1 MKKLLII
8 TSFILLAAQSNQ
20 DPNRFRQEIEN
31 LITTNKS
38 VSRDKLIVFTGSSSI
53 KMWSSLKESFPK
65 HNVVNMGFGGS
76 DMSELLYFTDEI
88 ITPFSPKQV
97 FIYEGDNDI
106 AKGKKTDEI
115 LSSADGVVKK
125 IRQKLPDVP
134 LVFISAKPSVRRW
147 ELRDEYVAYNKALE
161 AWTKNQKNVGYAD
174 VWSPMLKKDGMVR
187 EDLFIEDK
195 LHMNEKGYEIWQK
208 VLKKFLI

>member
-20 DPNRFRQEIEN
+20 DPNRFRQEIDN
-31 LITTNKS
+31 LIATNKS

-53 KMWSSLKESFPK
+53 KMWNNLKESFPK

-88 ITPFSPKQV
+88 ITSFSPKQV

-115 LSSADGVVKK
+115 LSSADSIVKR
-125 IRQKLPDVP
+125 IRQKLPDVS

-147 ELRDEYVAYNKALE
+147 ELRNEYVAYNKALE
-161 AWTKNQKNVGYAD
+161 AWTKNQKNVRYAD
-174 VWSPMLKKDGMVR
+174 VWTPMLKKDGIVR
-187 EDLFIEDK
+187 DDLFIEDK
-195 LHMNEKGYEIWQK
+195 LHMNEKGYKIWQK

>member
-8 TSFILLAAQSNQ
+8 TTIFLIAAQSSQ
-20 DPNRFRQEIEN
+20 DPNRFRQEIDK
-31 LITTNKS
+31 LIAANQS
-38 VSRDKLIVFTGSSSI
+38 VSRKKLILFTGSSSI
-53 KMWSSLKESFPK
+53 KMWSNLKESFPK

-88 ITPFSPKQV
+88 ITPFAPKQV

-115 LSSADGVVKK
+115 LASADSIVNRIK
-125 IRQKLPDVP
+125 QQLPNAR

-147 ELRDEYVAYNKALE
+147 ELRNEYVAYNKALE
-161 AWTKNQKNVGYAD
+161 AWTKKQKNVRFAD
-174 VWSPMLKKDGMVR
+174 VWTPMLDENGNVR
-187 EDLFIEDK
+187 NDLFIDDK
-195 LHMNEKGYEIWQK
+195 LHMNEKGYQIWQK
-208 VLKKFLI
+208 TLKKFLI